1 MEKLNKKT
9 ENALIKIMKQN
20 ILKTK
25 EHEQQQHREEFHD
38 ITDSKIQRE
47 LKKINYL
54 QKEYQRELE
63 QEDFPEEGGD
73 GQGLLDAVHMQER
86 LDRMENEHALSV
98 SSEESD

>member
-1 MEKLNKKT
+1 
-9 ENALIKIMKQN
+9 MKQN
-20 ILKTK
+20 LLKTK
-25 EHEQQQHREEFHD
+25 ENEQRQLNEEMHD

-54 QKEYQRELE
+54 QKEYQKELE

-86 LDRMENEHALSV
+86 LDQMENEHALSV
-98 SSEESD
+98 SSDESD